1 MRHFATFALCALAS
15 LATFAPVDAAAFE
28 PDDPDAY
35 ANTAMPLLDALIASQ
50 PHLAE
55 VFAEVHRS
63 DHFLAIPG
71 GETVHVVESWSLRS
85 KLRWPRR
92 AAMSLSGP
100 ITNTDILDVEVE
112 GYDMG
117 ARFVAEGYFHY
128 AVDPIGY
135 GDSSRPEDGS
145 QLTVDTQIEPMKQV
159 LQFARARSKASK
171 VDMVSESTGGAVSL
185 MLAQWPDLVRS
196 VTVSTILYKEISAFG
211 AMVNGDPNFEAYLL
225 AQPNGYVFYGDYT
238 PYYVWSPP
246 EVQAWFDATQ
256 PDLYPTGPF
265 LALID
270 AIQAD
275 EFPYAGYD
283 ISNVSDEVE
292 YLVLVG
298 NDFISTPLDAQILAS
313 ELGADLVY
321 LDSPFA
327 DLPVFPPPGHTPR
340 LETLEVADAYWSEVF
355 AFIDPQ

>member
-1 MRHFATFALCALAS
+1 MRHLAPLAICALAS
-15 LATFAPVDAAAFE
+15 LVSLSPSTASAFE
-28 PDDPDAY
+28 PEDPDAY
-35 ANTAMPLLDALIASQ
+35 ANTALPLLDAVIASH
-50 PHLAE
+50 PHLAAI
-55 VFAEVHRS
+55 FDEVHRK
-63 DHFLAIPG
+63 DLFIPVG
-71 GETVHVVESWSLRS
+71 DGQTVHVIESWSLRS
-85 KLRWPRR
+85 QLRWPRR
-92 AAMSLSGP
+92 AAMSMSGP
-100 ITNTDILDVEVE
+100 ITNADLLDIEIE

-117 ARFVAEGYFHY
+117 ERFVARGYFHY
-128 AVDPIGY
+128 AVDPLGY
-135 GDSSRPEDGS
+135 GESSRPADGS
-145 QLTVDTQIEPMKQV
+145 LLTVDTQIAPMKKV

-171 VDMVSESTGGAVSL
+171 VDLVSESTGGAVSL
-185 MLAQWPDLVRS
+185 MLAQWPGLVRS

-225 AQPNGYVFYGDYT
+225 AQPDGYVPYADYT
-238 PYYVWSPP
+238 PYYAWSPP

-256 PDLYPTGPF
+256 PDVYPTGPF
-265 LALID
+265 LALVD
-270 AIQAD
+270 AIQND

-298 NDFISTPLDAQILAS
+298 NDFISTQLDAQILAS

-355 AFIDPQ
+355 AFIDPT

>member
-1 MRHFATFALCALAS
+1 MRHLAPIAALA
-15 LATFAPVDAAAFE
+15 LATLASFAPSTAAAFE

-35 ANTAMPLLDALIASQ
+35 ANTAMPLLDAVLAEH

-55 VFAEVHRS
+55 VFDEVHRS
-63 DHFLAIPG
+63 EHFVPVG
-71 GETVHVVESWSLRS
+71 DGQVVHVIESWSLRS

-92 AAMSLSGP
+92 AAVSMSGP
-100 ITNTDILDVEVE
+100 ITNADILDVEIQ

-117 ARFVAEGYFHY
+117 ARFVARGYWHY
-128 AVDPIGY
+128 AVDMIGH
-135 GDSSRPEDGS
+135 GDSSRPDDGS
-145 QLTVDTQIEPMKQV
+145 QLTVDTQIDPMKKV
-159 LQFARARSKASK
+159 LQFARARSKAPK
-171 VDMVSESTGGAVSL
+171 VDLVSESTGGAVSL
-185 MLAQWPDLVRS
+185 MLAQWPDRVRS

-211 AMVNGDPNFEAYLL
+211 AMANGDPNFEAFLL
-225 AQPNGYVFYGDYT
+225 AQPDGYVYFADYT

-246 EVQAWFDATQ
+246 EVQQWFDATQ
-256 PDLYPTGPF
+256 PDYYPTGPF
-265 LALID
+265 LALVD
-270 AIQAD
+270 AIQND

-283 ISNVSDEVE
+283 ISNVSDDVE

-298 NDFISTPLDAQILAS
+298 NDFISTQLDAQILAS

-340 LETLEVADAYWSEVF
+340 LETLDVADAYWSEVF
-355 AFIDPQ
+355 AFIDP

>member
-1 MRHFATFALCALAS
+1 MRTTSILAISTLAS
-15 LATFAPVDAAAFE
+15 LALLAPSTASAFE

-35 ANTAMPLLDALIASQ
+35 ANTAMPLLDAVIASH

-55 VFAEVHRS
+55 VFDEVHRS
-63 DHFLAIPG
+63 DLFIPVG
-71 GETVHVVESWSLRS
+71 GGQTIHVIESWSLRS
-85 KLRWPRR
+85 LTRWPRR
-92 AAMSLSGP
+92 SAMSLSGP
-100 ITNTDILDVEVE
+100 ITNAELLDAEVE

-117 ARFVAEGYFHY
+117 ARFVARGYFHY
-128 AVDPIGY
+128 AVDPLGY
-135 GDSSRPEDGS
+135 GDSSRPADGS
-145 QLTVDTQIEPMKQV
+145 LLTVDTQIAPMKKV

-171 VDMVSESTGGAVSL
+171 VDLVSESTGGAVSL
-185 MLAQWPDLVRS
+185 MLAQWPNLVRS
-196 VTVSTILYKEISAFG
+196 VTVSTILYKDISAFG
-211 AMVNGDPNFEAYLL
+211 AMVNGDPNFEAYLK
-225 AQPNGYVFYGDYT
+225 AQPDGYVFYGDYT

-246 EVQAWFDATQ
+246 EIQAWFDATQ

-275 EFPYAGYD
+275 AFPYAGYD
-283 ISNVSDEVE
+283 ISNVSDQVE
-292 YLVLVG
+292 TLVLVG

-340 LETLEVADAYWSEVF
+340 LETMEVADTYWGEVF
-355 AFIDPQ
+355 AFIDPT

>member
-1 MRHFATFALCALAS
+1 MRHLAPLAACVLVS
-15 LATFAPVDAAAFE
+15 LATLSPSTASAFE
-28 PDDPDAY
+28 PEDPDAY
-35 ANTAMPLLDALIASQ
+35 ANTALPLLDSVIAKH
-50 PHLAE
+50 PHLAAI
-55 VFAEVHRS
+55 FDEVHRS
-63 DHFLAIPG
+63 DHFIPVAG
-71 GETVHVVESWSLRS
+71 GQTVHVIESWSLRS
-85 KLRWPRR
+85 KIRSPRR

-100 ITNTDILDVEVE
+100 ISNADLLDIEID

-117 ARFVAEGYFHY
+117 ARFVARGYFHY

-135 GDSSRPEDGS
+135 GDSSRPADGS
-145 QLTVDTQIEPMKQV
+145 LLTVDTQIEPMKEV
-159 LQFARARSKASK
+159 LRFIRARSKASK
-171 VDMVSESTGGAVSL
+171 VDLVSESTGGAVSL

-196 VTVSTILYKEISAFG
+196 VSVSTVLYKEISAFG

-225 AQPNGYVFYGDYT
+225 AQPDGYVFYSDYT
-238 PYYVWSPP
+238 PYHVWSPP

-270 AIQAD
+270 AIQDDA
-275 EFPYAGYD
+275 FPYAGYD
-283 ISNVSDEVE
+283 ISEVSDEVE

-298 NDFISTPLDAQILAS
+298 NDFISTQLDAQILAS

-340 LETLEVADAYWSEVF
+340 LETIEVADAYWSEVF
-355 AFIDPQ
+355 AFIDP

>member
-1 MRHFATFALCALAS
+1 MRNPAFLAICALTS
-15 LATFAPVDAAAFE
+15 LALLAPSPARAFE

-35 ANTAMPLLDALIASQ
+35 ANTAMPLIDFAILLH
-50 PHLAE
+50 PKLAT
-55 VFAEVHRS
+55 VLNEVHRS
-63 DHFLAIPG
+63 DLFVPVG
-71 GETVHVVESWSLRS
+71 GGQTIHVVESWSLRS
-85 KLRWPRR
+85 QLRWPRR
-92 AAMSLSGP
+92 AAVSVSGP

-117 ARFVAEGYFHY
+117 ARFVERGYFHY
-128 AVDPIGY
+128 AVDPLGY
-135 GDSSRPEDGS
+135 GDSSRPADGS
-145 QLTVDTQIEPMKQV
+145 LLTIDAQV
-159 LQFARARSKASK
+159 GPLEKVLKFARTRSKAGK
-171 VDMVSESTGGAVSL
+171 VDLVSESTGGAMSL
-185 MLAQWPDLVRS
+185 LLAKWPHLVRS

-225 AQPNGYVFYGDYT
+225 AQPNGYVPYSDYT

-270 AIQAD
+270 AIQND
-275 EFPYAGYD
+275 DFPYAGYD
-283 ISNVSDEVE
+283 ISNVSDHVE

-298 NDFISTPLDAQILAS
+298 NDFISTQLDAQILAS

-327 DLPVFPPPGHTPR
+327 DQPVFPPPGHTPR
-340 LETLEVADAYWSEVF
+340 LETIEVADAYWSEVF
-355 AFIDPQ
+355 EFVDPQ